1 MAVLGDGKLS
11 GESAQCDLL
20 EFGHHP
26 IEPLTGE
33 PAAAQCC
40 TEIGPIQDLRA
51 RCRQR
56 WCDSSFQQHPLYV
69 PTPSAIDV
77 VEGSRGIGVVF
88 RPGAHADFQCGAV
101 SERMAQERIETAFL
115 RLIPLDVGD
124 DRFRGYLFPVL
135 DHAGMKSAEVGKV
148 PILANYAYSPTPI

>member
-11 GESAQCDLL
+11 GESAQCHLL

-33 PAAAQCC
+33 PAAAQCY

-56 WCDSSFQQHPLYV
+56 WCDSRDL
-69 PTPSAIDV
+69 AIFD
-77 VEGSRGIGVVF
+77 GYARRG
-88 RPGAHADFQCGAV
+88 PG
-101 SERMAQERIETAFL
+101 R
-115 RLIPLDVGD
+115 
-124 DRFRGYLFPVL
+124 
-135 DHAGMKSAEVGKV
+135 
-148 PILANYAYSPTPI
+148 LANTS